1 MVAGEEALTE
11 TPDIGGITA
20 RCLTEWFQ
28 NPQSRHLI
36 EKLRE
41 AGVNFACRQPEGS
54 DQLAGMTFV
63 LTGTLEQL
71 TRNQAKALIEERGG
85 KVVGSVSKKTTY
97 VVAGAEAGSKLD
109 KAERLGIAV
118 LSEKEFSAL
127 LESDAKSG

>member
-1 MVAGEEALTE
+1 M
-11 TPDIGGITA
+11 
-20 RCLTEWFQ
+20 LTEWFQ

>member
-1 MVAGEEALTE
+1 MPAV
-11 TPDIGGITA
+11 
-20 RCLTEWFQ
+20 
-28 NPQSRHLI
+28 S
-36 EKLRE
+36 
-41 AGVNFACRQPEGS
+41 PEGS